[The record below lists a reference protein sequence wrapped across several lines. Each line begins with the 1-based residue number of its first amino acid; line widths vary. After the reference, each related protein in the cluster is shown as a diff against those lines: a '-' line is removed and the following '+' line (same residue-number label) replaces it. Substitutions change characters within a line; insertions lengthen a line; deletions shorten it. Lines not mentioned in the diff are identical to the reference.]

1 MTPRSR
7 RTGGRRIF
15 WTVVCAVVLIGLVS
29 VPLVS
34 AHADLVE
41 SAPGNGEQVA
51 EPPDDLTLRYTEGV
65 QQADVSVEATDG
77 DRVDDGVRIDADDQS
92 TVHVPLSDAG
102 NGTYVVQWEILSV
115 DGHTTSGSFFFTV
128 GNEQPT
134 REQLLSTDAAD
145 SGDQSV
151 NPVEP
156 VFRAVLLGALIVLVG
171 APLTLVFAVYP
182 LARKRNVE
190 TEAID
195 RRTRSLIAG
204 SLLAVLLS
212 ATALAIIRM
221 TASQPLSL
229 DVLEQFTTTTLGRAW
244 LTQTGVAILLGL
256 ITVFGVWRQRRSKR
270 NWLGAVVV
278 GGLLVQGTISWT
290 SHSAAVTDGFLGTIT
305 DFGHLLGAALWVGGL
320 VALVTVASPLL
331 CGTDDVRQLAAQLI
345 RRFTLLATAGV
356 TVSVATGLTIAAWHV
371 PTVNSLGTTFYGT
384 ALSVKVALAF
394 VAIGVGGFNR
404 FILHRRL
411 RTPEQRRGER
421 SVVRAALVA
430 LPLPKLLGSTHET
443 VQTFV
448 RSVRIE
454 LVVLIIIIL
463 LSGVITSIPT
473 AVNALDQ
480 DESANEIVFES
491 DTDNVTVTLRVVPG
505 QVGPNVFDVQLT
517 QNGERVSADEPV
529 TILLQSPERDT
540 SLPQMELNQTEQG
553 LYSTVGTIPQ
563 NGTWELRV
571 NTWINGTYVSD
582 RHTID
587 ASASNDRVDHAQHQ
601 QNPQGDFTRFLRLGA
616 LGVAIVG
623 TVAVGYETLG
633 TIGRRR
639 NE

>member
-1 MTPRSR
+1 M
-7 RTGGRRIF
+7 
-15 WTVVCAVVLIGLVS
+15 
-29 VPLVS
+29 S

-41 SAPGNGEQVA
+41 SAPGNGEQVT
-51 EPPDDLTLRYTEGV
+51 EPPDELTLRYTEGV
-65 QQADVSVEATDG
+65 QQADVSVESTDG
-77 DRVDDGVRIDADDQS
+77 DRVDDGVRVDSDDQS
-92 TVHVPLSDAG
+92 VVHVPLSDAG

-134 REQLLSTDAAD
+134 REQLLSTYAAGD
-145 SGDQSV
+145 SDQSV

-195 RRTRSLIAG
+195 RRARSLIGG

-229 DVLEQFTTTTLGRAW
+229 DVLEQFVTTTLGRAW
-244 LTQTGVAILLGL
+244 LTQAGVAILLCL
-256 ITVFGVWRQRRSKR
+256 VTVFGVRRQRLSKR
-270 NWLGAVVV
+270 SWLGAVVV

-290 SHSAAVTDGFLGTIT
+290 SHSAAVTDGYVGIIT

-320 VALVTVASPLL
+320 VAVATVASPLL
-331 CGTDDVRQLAAQLI
+331 NRGADTVRQLAAQLI

-371 PTVNSLGTTFYGT
+371 PTVNSLSTTLYGT
-384 ALSVKVALAF
+384 ALSVKVTLVF

-411 RTPEQRRGER
+411 RTPEREER
-421 SVVRAALVA
+421 SVRAALVS
-430 LPLPKLLGSTHET
+430 LPIPKLLDGSTHET

-448 RSVRIE
+448 RSVRFE
-454 LVVLIIIIL
+454 LVVLLLVIL

-473 AVNALDQ
+473 AVNAMDQ
-480 DESANEIVFES
+480 DEPANEIVFES
-491 DTDNVTVTLRVVPG
+491 DTDSVTVTLRVVPG
-505 QVGPNVFDVQLT
+505 QVGPNVFDVQLS
-517 QNGERVSADEPV
+517 QNGERVSADESV
-529 TILLQSPERDT
+529 TILLQHPERDT

-553 LYSTVGTIPQ
+553 MYSTVGTIPQ

-587 ASASNDRVDHAQHQ
+587 ASKSTSNDRTDHTQHQ
-601 QNPQGDFTRFLRLGA
+601 QNPQGDFTLFLRLGA
-616 LGVAIVG
+616 LGVAIAG
-623 TVAVGYETLG
+623 TVAVGYETIG